1 VNDKLRRRENLLRIA
16 REVFAKKGYQQTK
29 VDDIAR
35 AARVAKGTLYLY
47 FPDKSSIMQELLD
60 RIVVVLQGAI
70 MHVDPNGDLQAQ
82 IKHNIRAIVG
92 VFLDD
97 PTLPQILLST
107 QTGGDPDF
115 QRRLADFMK
124 TVTDLLAK
132 AMADG
137 QDLGIV
143 VPGQPYLQACFTL
156 GWAEGG
162 AGARDQGGGDARDRR
177 RRDVRHAVGGPLA
190 PHGKDRGRPVH
201 RGEVQ
206 WPIAQDPA
214 RNRQL
219 SAVVR
224 LSR

>member
-1 VNDKLRRRENLLRIA
+1 MLRIA

-156 GWAEGG
+156 GGLKEVLVHATKEGATREIVVG
-162 AGARDQGGGDARDRR
+162 AMYDMLSVGLLRLTGKTG
-177 RRDVRHAVGGPLA
+177 DVRFTAVKSSGPSR
-190 PHGKDRGRPVH
+190 K
-201 RGEVQ
+201 
-206 WPIAQDPA
+206 I
-214 RNRQL
+214 RQGTG
-219 SAVVR
+219 S
-224 LSR
+224 

>member
-16 REVFAKKGYQQTK
+16 REVFARKGYHQTK

-70 MHVDPNGDLQAQ
+70 LHVDPQGDLPAQ

-97 PTLPQILLST
+97 PTLTKILLSP

-115 QRRLADFMK
+115 QRRLGDFMQ
-124 TVTDLLAK
+124 TVTDILAK

-143 VPGQPYLQACFTL
+143 APGQPSLQASFAL
-156 GWAEGG
+156 GGLKEVLMHATREGATREIVVG
-162 AGARDQGGGDARDRR
+162 ALYDMLSVGLLRLAGRTGYERIT
-177 RRDVRHAVGGPLA
+177 AVKSTGPLR
-190 PHGKDRGRPVH
+190 KIRP
-201 RGEVQ
+201 GT
-206 WPIAQDPA
+206 AG
-214 RNRQL
+214 
-219 SAVVR
+219 
-224 LSR
+224 